1 MLVKVHRFAGGLVL
15 ALAAAAAAAIAA
27 PDAKDATAAG
37 PAAPASAAAA
47 DPTAAPTPPAPAAAT
62 ATPPAEAPRP
72 APQARPRLSAA
83 ITNQIAGALPAWK
96 QPPPGAKPKAPPPP
110 DTPDV
115 VRMAPVIVDAYRIP
129 NTAEKEWK
137 TTRARDLALMERY
150 LSPFDRGVLNRF
162 TVPIIGLS
170 NEARARMMYEEDK
183 RLEDLKWINDQIDQL
198 KTVDPKAAK
207 DLEQV
212 RNDTFTRTAQ

>member
-1 MLVKVHRFAGGLVL
+1 VLV
-15 ALAAAAAAAIAA
+15 LAAAAAVAMAA
-27 PDAKDATAAG
+27 PDAKDATAAD
-37 PAAPASAAAA
+37 PAAPASAPAA
-47 DPTAAPTPPAPAAAT
+47 DPTETAAPSAPAT
-62 ATPPAEAPRP
+62 ASLTLPAETAPAEAPRP
-72 APQARPRLSAA
+72 APKVRPRLSTA

-96 QPPPGAKPKAPPPP
+96 RPPPGSKPKAPPPP
-110 DTPDV
+110 DAPDV

-129 NTAEKEWK
+129 NAAEKEWV
-137 TTRARDLALMERY
+137 TNRARDLALMERY
-150 LSPFDRGVLNRF
+150 LSPFDRNVLNRF

-198 KTVDPKAAK
+198 KTVDPKAAR

-212 RNDTFTRTAQ
+212 RNDTFTRTEP